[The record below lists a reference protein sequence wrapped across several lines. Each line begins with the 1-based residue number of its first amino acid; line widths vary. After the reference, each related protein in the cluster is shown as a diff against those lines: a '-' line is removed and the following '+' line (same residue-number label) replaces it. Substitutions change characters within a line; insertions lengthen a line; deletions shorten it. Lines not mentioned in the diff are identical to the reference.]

1 MTNSPEHSF
10 LSPSLS
16 QLRRYCTK
24 VFALLLLPLLLQAV
38 SIPAPGAGEDRA
50 IYLVHVEG
58 DGPVAFE
65 PEHAEKFSNRS
76 GSSVSL
82 AKNLVDL
89 HDELLQS
96 SLAEGTYQKLYSFNH
111 IFNGFAV
118 HTTPSQAGRLAAAP
132 GVKLLERDRQA
143 KLMTTYTPAFLG
155 LPGVWAEGGGEKT
168 AGEGVVIGIIDTGI
182 NPAHPSFANDP
193 ENPFRPDWRPQFD
206 GACEMSSLAGALCNG
221 KIVSARHFSAGAA
234 AVFPLNASRELSPVD
249 EVGHGTHVASVAAG
263 NWGVPVVVGGFK
275 YGTASGMAPRARI
288 AVYKAIY
295 PEGGTT
301 ADVISAIDQ
310 AAQDGVHILILSIG
324 PDEPPEGI
332 PSLLSAFEI
341 SLLFARRAGIFVVQA
356 GGNKGPS
363 ESTTISVS
371 PWTVGAAAG
380 TTDRKFQATIKLDDG
395 IILQG
400 VGLTGPSYKD
410 GFPFKPLVAAKDA
423 IAKQRGSQISP
434 AYADECQHPEA
445 LEPAVVQ
452 GTIVICNFSVG
463 FFNGSSTV
471 TSTLNTAKVLGFA
484 GFILVAN
491 PILGDFVAEPLPFT
505 IPGIMIPKVSDVQI
519 LLDYY
524 EKTTYRDPE
533 RTVTRYGGR
542 ASIGEGRIASFDEGA
557 PVVARFSSRG
567 PDVVD
572 RQMNAVDV
580 LKPDILAPGSQIW
593 AAWSP
598 ISALE
603 PILRG
608 EDFALLSGTSM
619 AAPHIAG
626 IAALIKQ
633 FKPTWDP
640 SEIASA
646 ISTTASGYDGNGIP
660 IMSQGSDP
668 QSLYPST
675 PFDRGAGLVNP
686 SRALN
691 PGLVFPSGFKDY
703 ISFLCSS
710 PSVDREMVKSTTN
723 RACGS
728 PESSPADLNLPSITI
743 ASLRGLQ
750 MVRRRVKNMGDVPET
765 YLSSVRQ
772 PRGVRV
778 YLKPSLFT
786 IQPQGTQDIQIELK
800 VTEALEGF
808 SFGEIVLVGSLD
820 HIVRLP
826 MSIFPVAV
834 I

>member
-1 MTNSPEHSF
+1 M
-10 LSPSLS
+10 
-16 QLRRYCTK
+16 
-24 VFALLLLPLLLQAV
+24 
-38 SIPAPGAGEDRA
+38 
-50 IYLVHVEG
+50 
-58 DGPVAFE
+58 
-65 PEHAEKFSNRS
+65 
-76 GSSVSL
+76 
-82 AKNLVDL
+82 
-89 HDELLQS
+89 
-96 SLAEGTYQKLYSFNH
+96 
-111 IFNGFAV
+111 
-118 HTTPSQAGRLAAAP
+118 AGRLAAAP

-155 LPGVWAEGGGEKT
+155 LPGVWAEGGGRRPPER
-168 AGEGVVIGIIDTGI
+168 GF
-182 NPAHPSFANDP
+182 FANDP

-371 PWTVGAAAG
+371 PWTVGAAA
-380 TTDRKFQATIKLDDG
+380 
-395 IILQG
+395 
-400 VGLTGPSYKD
+400 GPSYKD

-608 EDFALLSGTSM
+608 FC
-619 AAPHIAG
+619 AAIRYKHGSPSHSRNRGPYKAIQAYMG
-626 IAALIKQ
+626 
-633 FKPTWDP
+633 P